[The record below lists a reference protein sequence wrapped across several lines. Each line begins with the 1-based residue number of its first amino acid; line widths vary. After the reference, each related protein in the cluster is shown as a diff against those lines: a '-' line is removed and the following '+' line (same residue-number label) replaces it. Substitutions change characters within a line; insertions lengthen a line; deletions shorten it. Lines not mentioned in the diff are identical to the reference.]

1 MNAPERISLPL
12 TETAAENE
20 IPGDLAMWC
29 FIFAELAVFLLLLGG
44 MAFARG
50 HWPEMFSAGVA
61 TLHPEAGLIN
71 TLALLTGS
79 YWVARGVGAMRA
91 GQLNKVPLWFYAG
104 AASGVIYVVIK
115 SVEYVQLFSAGYNLR
130 TNTFYFFYFF
140 TTFFHLMHVVLGM
153 VILLVV
159 ARRWQRKVYQTPEAR
174 HMAAD
179 SAASYWHMVDLVWLM
194 LFPLLYILP

>member
-1 MNAPERISLPL
+1 MNARERIHLPL
-12 TETAAENE
+12 GNVATEEE
-20 IPGDLAMWC
+20 IPGDLAMWF
-29 FIFAELAVFLLLLGG
+29 FIFAELAVFALLLSG

-50 HWPEMFSAGVA
+50 NWPDMFSAGVA

-79 YWVARGVGAMRA
+79 YWVARGVADMRA
-91 GQLNKVPLWFYAG
+91 GRLSRLPGWFYAG
-104 AASGVIYVVIK
+104 AGSGVFYVVIK

-130 TNTFYFFYFF
+130 TDTFYFFYFF
-140 TTFFHLMHVVLGM
+140 TTFFHMMHVLLGM

-159 ARRWQRKVYQTPEAR
+159 ARRWQRGVYQTPEAR
-174 HMAAD
+174 RMAAD